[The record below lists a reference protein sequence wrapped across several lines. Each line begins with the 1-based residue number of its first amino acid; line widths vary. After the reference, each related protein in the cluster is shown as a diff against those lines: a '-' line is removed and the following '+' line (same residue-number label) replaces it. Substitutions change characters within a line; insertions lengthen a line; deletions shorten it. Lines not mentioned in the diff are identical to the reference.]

1 MLSTFQPEL
10 ETLKNRFILHAFFER
25 ELDVNLSHKFCG
37 FMCNVLNVRP
47 KYLVDLTLNNYR
59 I

>member
-10 ETLKNRFILHAFFER
+10 ETLKNRFILHAFLES
-25 ELDVNLSHKFCG
+25 ELDLNLSHKFCG
-37 FMCNVLNVRP
+37 VMRNFLNVKP
-47 KYLVDLTLNNYR
+47 KYVVDLTLNNYR